1 MKNVTTVTIKSEPV
15 IDLSVEP
22 EPETVIDPPIES
34 VTMADPFSELKSLIT
49 AISIENDAGLL
60 RAESSQAPFN
70 STRLL
75 LTGRREL
82 INAVM
87 AYINGD
93 PSKLQAMVRP

>member
-1 MKNVTTVTIKSEPV
+1 MKNVTTVTASATSVKSEPA
-15 IDLSVEP
+15 I
-22 EPETVIDPPIES
+22 
-34 VTMADPFSELKSLIT
+34 DPFSELKSLIA

-82 INAVM
+82 LDAVM